1 MARTLMTIG
10 VLLFLAGAI
19 MWAVSKL
26 GLPLGK
32 LPGDITWETRNVK
45 VYFPLATMIV
55 VSAVLTVIFNIIAR
69 IGRK

>member
-10 VLLFLAGAI
+10 AMLFIAGAAI
-19 MWAVSKL
+19 WAVSKL

-32 LPGDITWETRNVK
+32 LPGDITWETKNVK
-45 VYFPLATMIV
+45 VYFPLATTLA
-55 VSAVLTVIFNIIAR
+55 VSALLTVILNIIAK